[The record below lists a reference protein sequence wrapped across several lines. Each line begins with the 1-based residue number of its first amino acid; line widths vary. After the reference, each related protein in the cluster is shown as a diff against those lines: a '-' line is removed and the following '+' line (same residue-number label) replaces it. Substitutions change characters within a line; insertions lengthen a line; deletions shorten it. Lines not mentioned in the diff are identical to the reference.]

1 MTFILVRI
9 IIFSA
14 LDNLCFNKTYI
25 LKELFKIAGK
35 NKIFGPIVLVTAAM
49 IWGLSF
55 VAQNEGMNYIG
66 GFTFNG
72 IRMLIGS
79 AVLFPIILINKK
91 KNSTKLSKAEN
102 KLKTKSTLIGILLV
116 GLCLFAGSNLQQF
129 AFNYTEVGKVGFITA
144 LYMIIVPIFG
154 LFLKK
159 KPPFTVWIG
168 IVLGLTGLYF
178 ICIGGSSSFSIGKG
192 EILTLL
198 CAIAYALHILIID
211 RFASEIDAVVL
222 SCGQFFITGVLSCIL
237 MFIFEEPSIDGI
249 KQALIP
255 ILYSGI
261 MSSGVAF
268 TLQIVGQKHTEPTI
282 AAMLLCLESVFSV
295 LFAFIVPPHE
305 KLMPI
310 EYLGCAIIFVG
321 IIIAQ
326 ITPKSNKLN

>member
-1 MTFILVRI
+1 MTFIIRRI
-9 IIFSA
+9 IIIHVSF
-14 LDNLCFNKTYI
+14 KP
-25 LKELFKIAGK
+25 KGLFKIASK
-35 NKIFGPIVLVTAAM
+35 HKLFGPVVLVTAAM

-72 IRMLIGS
+72 IRMLLGS
-79 AVLFPIILINKK
+79 AVLLPIILINKK
-91 KNSTKLSKAEN
+91 KNKNSKSQN
-102 KLKTKSTLIGILLV
+102 KVNKKSTVIGITLV

-144 LYMIIVPIFG
+144 LYMVIVPIFG

-168 IVLGLTGLYF
+168 IILGLAGLYF
-178 ICIGGSSSFSIGKG
+178 ICIGSSSSFNIGKG
-192 EILTLL
+192 ELLTLL
-198 CAIAYALHILIID
+198 CAIAYALHILVID
-211 RFASEIDAVVL
+211 RFASEIDAAVL
-222 SCGQFFITGVLSCIL
+222 SCGQFFVTGVLSCIL
-237 MFIFEEPSIDGI
+237 MFIFEEPNIDSI

-255 ILYSGI
+255 LLYSGI

-268 TLQIVGQKHTEPTI
+268 TLQIVGQKHTDPTI

-305 KLMPI
+305 QLMPI
-310 EYLGCAIIFVG
+310 EYLGCAIIFAG
-321 IIIAQ
+321 IIVAQ
-326 ITPKSNKLN
+326 ITPKSKKLN